1 MDFILPGC
9 TNHLY
14 NNNFDAN
21 HSLCHLVT
29 QKQHALYYAV
39 GQSDERISKKENI
52 LYLMKKRRRKRSKPN
67 KTKE

>member
-1 MDFILPGC
+1 
-9 TNHLY
+9 
-14 NNNFDAN
+14 
-21 HSLCHLVT
+21 LCHLVT